1 MHFYR
6 PSKSNKVIK
15 TEKRWVDDPGPHSA
29 FGCVRRDGR
38 GGSNGSKAVLVIVEH
53 QCAEK
58 NKIR

>member
-15 TEKRWVDDPGPHSA
+15 TEKWWVDDLEPHSA
-29 FGCVRRDGR
+29 FGFVRRDGR
-38 GGSNGSKAVLVIVEH
+38 GGGNGSKAVLVVVEH

-58 NKIR
+58 RK